1 MSLSINNSSFAV
13 LTSGSTFTGI
23 PEDVSSYS
31 NISVMLSADKNGI
44 LNVEFTTDNN
54 FSVVA
59 FTITHNY
66 IANEMFSQLI
76 PIRARFCRVKF
87 TNTSGT
93 AQGSFDLR
101 TAFNKTNS
109 SVSCGSYDG
118 GSSIVPL
125 KTTPDGTLSM
135 NVISPLSAFGEL
147 LTTEITPLTHI
158 DFQYGLTNVKRLLT
172 YYYGS
177 GANVSSNRSIMTAQC
192 GTTSGGFA
200 VCQSTRQI
208 KYKTGIGGI
217 ARFTAMYGTAIENHQ
232 MYAGLDNT
240 TNGFFIGYNGTSF
253 GIMRRHGG
261 DAQVSKLTISAGS
274 TAADTQVT
282 ITLNSV
288 VLTSIGALNNYVNMS
303 SYGTLN
309 ATQTA
314 YILALLLKASAF
326 DKFWSIQSIGPNIY
340 FISRFAGTMDG
351 TYSLSTNGTAVGS
364 FTTVA
369 TGGTPTTYEVWTT
382 QENFTDDVL
391 DGSKS
396 RSNPSGMLIDTSKFN
411 VFQIVFQWL
420 GAGQIAFYI
429 EDPAT
434 GRFITFHRIKYT
446 NQNTIPTIEHPHMRL
461 AWISKSITST
471 TATAISGISGFLGIQ
486 GKNIVM
492 DHIFGKHNIKSIS
505 RSMTNIISIMC
516 NKVFNNESVNGEMH
530 IRYLCVSGEKTNTK
544 AVAVSL
550 IADPVYASP
559 YPAWTS
565 TDQYSI
571 SSYDTNAGTISGGTE
586 LFTVYVTSTST
597 LVDLTSYNIYLQPGQ
612 VLCVA
617 AQTESGSCDT
627 TASLSWIEDF

>member
-1 MSLSINNSSFAV
+1 MSLSINNSSSTV

-23 PEDVSSYS
+23 PEDVSAYS
-31 NISVMLSADKNGI
+31 NISVMISADKNGT
-44 LNVEFTTDNN
+44 LDVEFTTDNN
-54 FSVVA
+54 FSVVT
-59 FTITHNY
+59 FTISHNY
-66 IANEMFSQLI
+66 NANEVFSQLI

-87 TNTSGT
+87 TNSAGIT
-93 AQGSFDLR
+93 QGSFELR
-101 TAFNKTNS
+101 TIFNKTS
-109 SVSCGSYDG
+109 SNISCGSHDG
-118 GSSIVPL
+118 GTSLVPL
-125 KTTPDGTLSM
+125 KTAPDGSLSI
-135 NVISPLSAFGEL
+135 NVVSPLSAFGEL
-147 LTTEITPLTHI
+147 LTAEITPLTHI
-158 DFQYGLTNVKRLLT
+158 DFQYGLSNAKRTQT

-177 GANVSSNRSIMTAQC
+177 SANVSANRSIMTADC

-200 VCQSTRQI
+200 VCHSTRQI

-217 ARFTAMYGTAIENHQ
+217 ARFTSMYGTPIANHQ

-253 GIMRRHGG
+253 GIMRRYGG
-261 DAQVSKLTISAGS
+261 DAQISKLTISSGS
-274 TAADTQVT
+274 TAPDTQVT

-288 VLTSIGALNNYVNMS
+288 VLTDIGALNNYFNMS

-314 YILALLLKASAF
+314 YILALLIKASEF
-326 DKFWSIQSIGPNIY
+326 DKFWNIQSIGPDIY
-340 FISRFAGTMDG
+340 FVSRFAGTMGG

-369 TGGTPTTYEVWTT
+369 TGGTPTTNEVWTT
-382 QENFTDDVL
+382 QTNFSDDVL

-420 GAGQIAFYI
+420 GAGQISFYI
-429 EDPAT
+429 EDPVT

-446 NQNTIPTIEHPHMRL
+446 NQNTVPIIEHPHMQL

-486 GKNIVM
+486 GKNVVM
-492 DHIFGKHNIKSIS
+492 DHIFSKHNLKTIS
-505 RSMTNIISIMC
+505 TTMTNILSIMC
-516 NKVFNNESVNGEMH
+516 NKVFNNKAVNGEMH
-530 IRYLCVSGEKTNTK
+530 IRYLCVSGESTNTK
-544 AVAVSL
+544 AITLSL
-550 IADPVYASP
+550 IANPVHASP
-559 YPAWTS
+559 YPQWTL

-571 SSYDTNAGTISGGTE
+571 SSYDTNAGSISGGTE
-586 LFTVYVTSTST
+586 LFTVYVTTSST

-612 VLCVA
+612 VLCIA
-617 AQTESGSCDT
+617 AKSESGSCDT